1 LVELW
6 QTNQKFFVLI
16 NCQGLGYEIQIL
28 ESFFLKL
35 KTNQISNKKI
45 TLWLKHIKKEDSDL
59 LFGFTSKEQKNFF
72 IEILSIRGVGS
83 QIGMGILNKFSI
95 SEVINAIKTQN
106 KKLICSVPG
115 IGQKMSD
122 RLILELKNKFKSEL
136 QFEEEKAK
144 DEFEIKDPE
153 INKMMQDLKLTLQSL
168 NYKNKEI
175 NTIMPIIKESTLLAK
190 KEKNLSFE
198 NLLKIAKN
206 NLDKDSS
213 NIGRW
218 RSIINKLKINFM
230 SLDTAEKQ
238 KLIETHQVH
247 STDTGSVEV
256 QVAMLS
262 KRISKLSDHL
272 QGNIHD
278 FASRQGLLKMIGK
291 RKRLLSY
298 IKDKNVQRY
307 QELVKKIGIRGWS
320 QLMKKKQSKKKTQ
333 N

>member
-1 LVELW
+1 LISWINGELIELW

-35 KTNQISNKKI
+35 KTNQISNNNI

-106 KKLICSVPG
+106 KKLICTVPG
-115 IGQKMSD
+115 IGQKMCD
-122 RLILELKNKFKSEL
+122 RFIIELKNKFKSEI

-153 INKMMQDLKLTLQSL
+153 INKMIDDLQLTLQSL

-175 NTIMPIIKESTLLAK
+175 KTILPIIINEVDFPAK
-190 KEKNLSFE
+190 KENNLSFE
-198 NLLKIAKN
+198 YLLKLAIN
-206 NLDKDSS
+206 YLDKDSS
-213 NIGRW
+213 NLAR
-218 RSIINKLKINFM
+218 
-230 SLDTAEKQ
+230 
-238 KLIETHQVH
+238 
-247 STDTGSVEV
+247 
-256 QVAMLS
+256 
-262 KRISKLSDHL
+262 
-272 QGNIHD
+272 
-278 FASRQGLLKMIGK
+278 
-291 RKRLLSY
+291 
-298 IKDKNVQRY
+298 
-307 QELVKKIGIRGWS
+307 
-320 QLMKKKQSKKKTQ
+320 
-333 N
+333 

>member
-1 LVELW
+1 MISWINGELVESW

-45 TLWLKHIKKEDSDL
+45 ILWIKHIKKEDSDL

-83 QIGMGILNKFSI
+83 QIGMGILNKLSI

-122 RLILELKNKFKSEL
+122 RLILELKNKFKSEI

-153 INKMMQDLKLTLQSL
+153 INKMIEDLQLTLQSL

-175 NTIMPIIKESTLLAK
+175 KTILPIIINEVDFLAK
-190 KEKNLSFE
+190 KENNLSFE
-198 NLLKIAKN
+198 NLLKLAMN
-206 NLDKDSS
+206 YLDKESS
-213 NIGRW
+213 NI
-218 RSIINKLKINFM
+218 
-230 SLDTAEKQ
+230 
-238 KLIETHQVH
+238 
-247 STDTGSVEV
+247 
-256 QVAMLS
+256 
-262 KRISKLSDHL
+262 
-272 QGNIHD
+272 
-278 FASRQGLLKMIGK
+278 AS
-291 RKRLLSY
+291 
-298 IKDKNVQRY
+298 
-307 QELVKKIGIRGWS
+307 
-320 QLMKKKQSKKKTQ
+320 
-333 N
+333 

>member
-1 LVELW
+1 MISWINGELVELW

-59 LFGFTSKEQKNFF
+59 LFGFISKEQKNFF

-95 SEVINAIKTQN
+95 NEVINAIKTQN

-122 RLILELKNKFKSEL
+122 RLILELKNKFKSEI

-144 DEFEIKDPE
+144 GEFAIKDPE
-153 INKMMQDLKLTLQSL
+153 INKMIEDLQLTLRSL

-175 NTIMPIIKESTLLAK
+175 NTILPIIINEIDFPAK
-190 KEKNLSFE
+190 KENNLSFE
-198 NLLKIAKN
+198 NLLKLAMN
-206 NLDKDSS
+206 YLDKESS
-213 NIGRW
+213 NI
-218 RSIINKLKINFM
+218 
-230 SLDTAEKQ
+230 
-238 KLIETHQVH
+238 
-247 STDTGSVEV
+247 
-256 QVAMLS
+256 
-262 KRISKLSDHL
+262 
-272 QGNIHD
+272 
-278 FASRQGLLKMIGK
+278 AS
-291 RKRLLSY
+291 
-298 IKDKNVQRY
+298 
-307 QELVKKIGIRGWS
+307 
-320 QLMKKKQSKKKTQ
+320 
-333 N
+333 

>member
-1 LVELW
+1 MISWINGELVELW

-72 IEILSIRGVGS
+72 SEILSIRGVGS

-95 SEVINAIKTQN
+95 GEVINAIKTKN

-122 RLILELKNKFKSEL
+122 RLILELKNKFKSEI
-136 QFEEEKAK
+136 QFEDKKGK

-153 INKMMQDLKLTLQSL
+153 INKMIEDLQLTLQSL

-175 NTIMPIIKESTLLAK
+175 KTILPIIINEVDFLAK
-190 KEKNLSFE
+190 KESNLSFE
-198 NLLKIAKN
+198 NLLKLAMN
-206 NLDKDSS
+206 YLDKESS
-213 NIGRW
+213 NI
-218 RSIINKLKINFM
+218 
-230 SLDTAEKQ
+230 
-238 KLIETHQVH
+238 
-247 STDTGSVEV
+247 
-256 QVAMLS
+256 
-262 KRISKLSDHL
+262 
-272 QGNIHD
+272 
-278 FASRQGLLKMIGK
+278 AS
-291 RKRLLSY
+291 
-298 IKDKNVQRY
+298 
-307 QELVKKIGIRGWS
+307 
-320 QLMKKKQSKKKTQ
+320 
-333 N
+333 

>member
-1 LVELW
+1 MISWINGELVELW

-95 SEVINAIKTQN
+95 NEVINAIKTQN

-122 RLILELKNKFKSEL
+122 RLILELKNKFKSEI

-144 DEFEIKDPE
+144 GKFAIKDPE
-153 INKMMQDLKLTLQSL
+153 INKMIEDLQLTLRSL

-175 NTIMPIIKESTLLAK
+175 NTILPIIINEIDFPAK
-190 KEKNLSFE
+190 KENNLSFE
-198 NLLKIAKN
+198 NLLKLAMN
-206 NLDKDSS
+206 YLDKESS
-213 NIGRW
+213 NI
-218 RSIINKLKINFM
+218 
-230 SLDTAEKQ
+230 
-238 KLIETHQVH
+238 
-247 STDTGSVEV
+247 
-256 QVAMLS
+256 
-262 KRISKLSDHL
+262 
-272 QGNIHD
+272 
-278 FASRQGLLKMIGK
+278 AS
-291 RKRLLSY
+291 
-298 IKDKNVQRY
+298 
-307 QELVKKIGIRGWS
+307 
-320 QLMKKKQSKKKTQ
+320 
-333 N
+333 

>member
-1 LVELW
+1 MISWINGELVESW

-35 KTNQISNKKI
+35 KTNQISQKKI
-45 TLWLKHIKKEDSDL
+45 TLWLKYIKKEDSDL

-122 RLILELKNKFKSEL
+122 RLILELKNKFKSEI

-153 INKMMQDLKLTLQSL
+153 INKMIEDLQLTLQSL

-175 NTIMPIIKESTLLAK
+175 NTILPIIINEVDFLAK
-190 KEKNLSFE
+190 KENNLSFE
-198 NLLKIAKN
+198 NLLKLAMN
-206 NLDKDSS
+206 YLDKESS
-213 NIGRW
+213 NI
-218 RSIINKLKINFM
+218 
-230 SLDTAEKQ
+230 
-238 KLIETHQVH
+238 
-247 STDTGSVEV
+247 
-256 QVAMLS
+256 
-262 KRISKLSDHL
+262 
-272 QGNIHD
+272 
-278 FASRQGLLKMIGK
+278 AS
-291 RKRLLSY
+291 
-298 IKDKNVQRY
+298 
-307 QELVKKIGIRGWS
+307 
-320 QLMKKKQSKKKTQ
+320 
-333 N
+333 

>member
-1 LVELW
+1 MISWINGELVESW

-95 SEVINAIKTQN
+95 GEVINAIKTQN

-122 RLILELKNKFKSEL
+122 RLILELKNKFKSEI

-144 DEFEIKDPE
+144 NEFEIKDPE
-153 INKMMQDLKLTLQSL
+153 INKMFEDLQLTLQSL

-175 NTIMPIIKESTLLAK
+175 KTILPIIINEVDFLAK
-190 KEKNLSFE
+190 KENNLSFE
-198 NLLKIAKN
+198 NLLKLAMN
-206 NLDKDSS
+206 YLDKESS
-213 NIGRW
+213 NI
-218 RSIINKLKINFM
+218 
-230 SLDTAEKQ
+230 
-238 KLIETHQVH
+238 
-247 STDTGSVEV
+247 
-256 QVAMLS
+256 
-262 KRISKLSDHL
+262 
-272 QGNIHD
+272 
-278 FASRQGLLKMIGK
+278 AS
-291 RKRLLSY
+291 
-298 IKDKNVQRY
+298 
-307 QELVKKIGIRGWS
+307 
-320 QLMKKKQSKKKTQ
+320 
-333 N
+333 

>member
-1 LVELW
+1 MISWINGELVESW

-28 ESFFLKL
+28 EPFFLKL

-59 LFGFTSKEQKNFF
+59 LFGFTSKEQRNFF

-95 SEVINAIKTQN
+95 GEVINAINTQN

-122 RLILELKNKFKSEL
+122 RLILELKNKFKSEI

-153 INKMMQDLKLTLQSL
+153 INKMIEDLQLTLQSL

-175 NTIMPIIKESTLLAK
+175 KTILPIIISEVDFLAK
-190 KEKNLSFE
+190 KENNLSFE
-198 NLLKIAKN
+198 NLLKLAMN
-206 NLDKDSS
+206 YLDKESS
-213 NIGRW
+213 NI
-218 RSIINKLKINFM
+218 
-230 SLDTAEKQ
+230 
-238 KLIETHQVH
+238 
-247 STDTGSVEV
+247 
-256 QVAMLS
+256 
-262 KRISKLSDHL
+262 
-272 QGNIHD
+272 
-278 FASRQGLLKMIGK
+278 AS
-291 RKRLLSY
+291 
-298 IKDKNVQRY
+298 
-307 QELVKKIGIRGWS
+307 
-320 QLMKKKQSKKKTQ
+320 
-333 N
+333 